1 MAPVAPVASVISSSP
16 SGSSNKW
23 IQWCAS
29 VVAQAVPKRNL
40 RKMCFVNIYIH
51 QKLKRNGGAKKRN
64 IIFPERRKKKKNSIC
79 NVQNVFIYFSV
90 GLGYNYAYNNAYTTG
105 KHILKKGGIMV
116 PEAEMSRFWY

>member
-1 MAPVAPVASVISSSP
+1 MAPVAPPVSSSP

-64 IIFPERRKKKKNSIC
+64 IIFPERRKKKKT
-79 NVQNVFIYFSV
+79 VFVTYRTFLFIF
-90 GLGYNYAYNNAYTTG
+90 
-105 KHILKKGGIMV
+105 
-116 PEAEMSRFWY
+116 P